1 MCVWGCARGCPWQCV
16 WVGVK
21 AGATGCRDCGVQ
33 GQRDVDSAHPTAN
46 ETGSPTR
53 PTTRWLPNRLVRN
66 QHTPA
71 AHGCS
76 YTTMA
81 PLPLPVPIVPMQS
94 DAPPSQTLT
103 EPPDARTRRARLH
116 RDGIGANGTFNP
128 PALTVNPF
136 AQATPPWTV
145 AHGPTVATS
154 PLCRAWLLA
163 AASGLTPFP
172 LASRG
177 A

>member
-1 MCVWGCARGCPWQCV
+1 MCACARG
-16 WVGVK
+16 WVYGSVCALK
-21 AGATGCRDCGVQ
+21 ASATACRDCVQ
-33 GQRDVDSAHPTAN
+33 VYSGVDSPHPTAY

-71 AHGCS
+71 ARGCS
-76 YTTMA
+76 YTTMDT
-81 PLPLPVPIVPMQS
+81 LPLPIVPMQS

-128 PALTVNPF
+128 PPLTVNPC
-136 AQATPPWTV
+136 AQATPPLTV

-154 PLCRAWLLA
+154 PLRRAWLLA
-163 AASGLTPFP
+163 AASGLMSFP

-177 A
+177 V

>member
-1 MCVWGCARGCPWQCV
+1 MVRECTLARVCVCVCVCARVCVYLVACVCGNQRECNSGVHAVGCALLTSSCPY
-16 WVGVK
+16 
-21 AGATGCRDCGVQ
+21 T
-33 GQRDVDSAHPTAN
+33 T
-46 ETGSPTR
+46 E
-53 PTTRWLPNRLVRN
+53 TTRWLPNRLVRN
-66 QHTPA
+66 QHAPA
-71 AHGCS
+71 ARGCS

-81 PLPLPVPIVPMQS
+81 PLPLPIVPMQS

-128 PALTVNPF
+128 PPLTVNPCG
-136 AQATPPWTV
+136 QATPPLTV

-163 AASGLTPFP
+163 AASGLMPFL
-172 LASRG
+172 LAS
-177 A
+177 